1 MYSVGHQLKKGESME
16 DELPV
21 DKLVR
26 IYMKMRSAIQDLD
39 AQIESIKEQ
48 QQSVKNEIKDRM
60 RGTGVKSLRTDHGTV
75 SLMEKTRYYTNDWDS
90 FKKFMVEHDAI
101 DLLEKRIAQ
110 SNMKLFLEENPGSI
124 PPGLNSDT
132 EFDISVRKPTTK

>member
-1 MYSVGHQLKKGESME
+1 ME

-21 DKLVR
+21 DRLVR

-39 AQIESIKEQ
+39 AQIEAIKEQ

-90 FKKFMVEHDAI
+90 FKKFMVEHDAL

-110 SNMKLFLEENPGSI
+110 SNMKLFLEENPGAI

-132 EFDISVRKPTTK
+132 EFDISVRKPSTK

>member
-1 MYSVGHQLKKGESME
+1 ME

-39 AQIESIKEQ
+39 AQIEAIKEQ

-90 FKKFMVEHDAI
+90 FKKFMVEQDAL
-101 DLLEKRIAQ
+101 DLLEKRISQ
-110 SNMKLFLEENPGSI
+110 TNMKLFLEENPGAV

-132 EFDISVRKPTTK
+132 EFDISVRKPSTK

>member
-1 MYSVGHQLKKGESME
+1 ME

-21 DKLVR
+21 DRLVR

-39 AQIESIKEQ
+39 AQIEAIKEQ

-90 FKKFMVEHDAI
+90 FKKFMVEHDAL

-132 EFDISVRKPTTK
+132 EFDISVRKPSTK

>member
-1 MYSVGHQLKKGESME
+1 ME
-16 DELPV
+16 AAVPV

-26 IYMKMRSAIQDLD
+26 IYMKMRTAIQDLD
-39 AQIESIKEQ
+39 AQIEAIKEQ

-60 RGTGVKSLRTDHGTV
+60 RDTGVKSLRTDHGTV

-90 FKKFMVEHDAI
+90 FKKFMVEQDAL

-110 SNMKLFLEENPGSI
+110 GNMKLFLEENPGVV

-132 EFDISVRKPTTK
+132 EFEISVRKPSTK

>member
-1 MYSVGHQLKKGESME
+1 ME

-21 DKLVR
+21 DRLVR

-39 AQIESIKEQ
+39 AQIEAIKEQ

-90 FKKFMVEHDAI
+90 FKKFMVEHDAL

-110 SNMKLFLEENPGSI
+110 ANMKLFLEENPGSI

-132 EFDISVRKPTTK
+132 EFDISVRKPSTK

>member
-1 MYSVGHQLKKGESME
+1 ME
-16 DELPV
+16 DQVPV

-26 IYMKMRSAIQDLD
+26 IYMKMRTAMQELD
-39 AQIESIKEQ
+39 AQIEAIKEQ

-60 RGTGVKSLRTDHGTV
+60 RGAGAKSLRTDFGTV
-75 SLMEKTRYYTNDWDS
+75 SLMEKTRYYTSDWDS
-90 FKKFMVEHDAI
+90 FKKFMVEHDAL

-110 SNMKLFLEENPGSI
+110 TNMKTFLEENPGAI

-132 EFDISVRKPTTK
+132 EFDISVRKPSTK

>member
-1 MYSVGHQLKKGESME
+1 ME
-16 DELPV
+16 DQVPV

-26 IYMKMRSAIQDLD
+26 IYMKMRTAIQDLD
-39 AQIESIKEQ
+39 AQIEAIKEQ
-48 QQSVKNEIKDRM
+48 QQAVKNEIKDRM
-60 RGTGVKSLRTDHGTV
+60 RDTGVKSLRTDHGTV

-90 FKKFMVEHDAI
+90 FKKFMVEQDAL

-110 SNMKLFLEENPGSI
+110 GNMKLFLEENPGVV

-132 EFDISVRKPTTK
+132 EFEISVRKPSTK

>member
-1 MYSVGHQLKKGESME
+1 ME
-16 DELPV
+16 DQVPV

-26 IYMKMRSAIQDLD
+26 IYMKMRAAMQDLD
-39 AQIESIKEQ
+39 AQIEAIKEQ

-60 RGTGVKSLRTDHGTV
+60 RDTGVKSLRTDHGTV

-90 FKKFMVEHDAI
+90 FKKFMVEQDAL

-110 SNMKLFLEENPGSI
+110 GNMKLFLEENPGVV

-132 EFDISVRKPTTK
+132 EFEISVRKPSTK

>member
-21 DKLVR
+21 DRLVR

-39 AQIESIKEQ
+39 AQIEAIKEQ

-90 FKKFMVEHDAI
+90 FKKFMVEHDAL

-132 EFDISVRKPTTK
+132 EFDISVRKPSTK

>member
-1 MYSVGHQLKKGESME
+1 ME

-90 FKKFMVEHDAI
+90 FKKFMVEHDAL

-110 SNMKLFLEENPGSI
+110 SNMKLFLEENPGAI

-132 EFDISVRKPTTK
+132 EFEISVRKPSTK

>member
-1 MYSVGHQLKKGESME
+1 LDSVKQERE
-16 DELPV
+16 NVDDQVPV

-26 IYMKMRSAIQDLD
+26 IYMKMRTAMQELD
-39 AQIESIKEQ
+39 AQIEAIKEQ
-48 QQSVKNEIKDRM
+48 QQAVKNEIKDRM
-60 RGTGVKSLRTDHGTV
+60 RGAGAKSLRTDFGTV

-90 FKKFMVEHDAI
+90 FKKFMVEHDAL

-110 SNMKLFLEENPGSI
+110 TNMKTFLEENPGAI

-132 EFDISVRKPTTK
+132 EFDISVRKPSAK

>member
-1 MYSVGHQLKKGESME
+1 MYSVGHQLKKEKAVE

-39 AQIESIKEQ
+39 AQIEAIKEQ

-90 FKKFMVEHDAI
+90 FKKFMVEHDAL

-110 SNMKLFLEENPGSI
+110 SNMKLFLEENPGAI

-132 EFDISVRKPTTK
+132 EFDISVRKPSTK

>member
-1 MYSVGHQLKKGESME
+1 ME

-39 AQIESIKEQ
+39 AQIETIKEQ

-90 FKKFMVEHDAI
+90 FKKFMVEHDAL

-132 EFDISVRKPTTK
+132 EFEISVRKPTTK

>member
-1 MYSVGHQLKKGESME
+1 ME

-39 AQIESIKEQ
+39 AQIEAIKEQ

-90 FKKFMVEHDAI
+90 FKKFMVEHDAL

-132 EFDISVRKPTTK
+132 EFEISVRKPTTK

>member
-1 MYSVGHQLKKGESME
+1 ME

-39 AQIESIKEQ
+39 SQIETIKEQ

-90 FKKFMVEHDAI
+90 FKKFMVEHDAL

-132 EFDISVRKPTTK
+132 EFDISVRKPSTK

>member
-1 MYSVGHQLKKGESME
+1 ME
-16 DELPV
+16 DQVPV

-26 IYMKMRSAIQDLD
+26 IYMKMRAAIQDLD
-39 AQIESIKEQ
+39 AQIEAIKEQ
-48 QQSVKNEIKDRM
+48 QQAVKNEIKDRM
-60 RGTGVKSLRTDHGTV
+60 RDTGVKSLRTDHGTV

-90 FKKFMVEHDAI
+90 FKKFMVEQDAL

-110 SNMKLFLEENPGSI
+110 GNMKLFLEENPGVV

-132 EFDISVRKPTTK
+132 EFEISVRKPSTK

>member
-1 MYSVGHQLKKGESME
+1 ME

-39 AQIESIKEQ
+39 AQIEAIKEQ

-90 FKKFMVEHDAI
+90 FKKFMVEHDAL

-132 EFDISVRKPTTK
+132 EFDISVRKPSTK

>member
-1 MYSVGHQLKKGESME
+1 ME

-90 FKKFMVEHDAI
+90 FKKFMVEHDAL

-132 EFDISVRKPTTK
+132 EFEISVRKPSTK

>member
-1 MYSVGHQLKKGESME
+1 ME
-16 DELPV
+16 DQVPV

-26 IYMKMRSAIQDLD
+26 IYMKMRAAMQDLD
-39 AQIESIKEQ
+39 AQIEAIKEQ
-48 QQSVKNEIKDRM
+48 QQAVKNEIKDRM
-60 RGTGVKSLRTDHGTV
+60 RDTGVKSLRTDHGTV

-90 FKKFMVEHDAI
+90 FKKFMVEQDAL

-110 SNMKLFLEENPGSI
+110 GNMKLFLEENPGVV

-132 EFDISVRKPTTK
+132 EFEISVRKPSTK

>member
-1 MYSVGHQLKKGESME
+1 ME
-16 DELPV
+16 DVPV
-21 DKLVR
+21 DRLVR
-26 IYMKMRSAIQDLD
+26 IYMKMRIAVQDLD
-39 AQIESIKEQ
+39 AQIEAIKEQ
-48 QQSVKNEIKDRM
+48 QQAVKNEIKDRM

-75 SLMEKTRYYTNDWDS
+75 SLMEKTRFYTNDWDS

-110 SNMKLFLEENPGSI
+110 TNMKLFLEENPGVV

-132 EFDISVRKPTTK
+132 EFDISVRKPSSK